1 MNKWLKSTVAALLLM
16 GAVSA
21 GLPVNAEGS
30 NQTEV
35 YIDGKKQ
42 ESVLISHGST
52 MVRLI
57 SFNDPDWVNYSYEA
71 ETRTVIINNPSRNIT
86 IRLQP
91 GASEVNVNGMHAKL
105 AVPAIIYSGR
115 TYVPFRFLSETLGG
129 YVEYND
135 QTKHAI
141 VRTPA
146 GQDVYDTLMNGTLA
160 EARNA
165 AVGLAETFIN
175 KQLEPRGEGFSQTLT
190 FPKGEALRFT
200 VEYKG
205 LISYIE
211 ISREGLAEVKW
222 QKDTLPVNGTYRE
235 EGTKP
240 PDFGESVYFVFDP
253 MVPDVSKYGTID
265 SDGKKKELGQY
276 DVTAQRA
283 KQGEIIEPVDGEQRT
298 DGKTEPVNP
307 GA

>member
-1 MNKWLKSTVAALLLM
+1 MKWLKPTAAALLLL
-16 GAVSA
+16 GLVSA
-21 GLPVNAEGS
+21 GLPVFADSS
-30 NQTEV
+30 NHTEV
-35 YIDGKKQ
+35 YIDGRKQ

-57 SFNDPDWVNYSYEA
+57 SFNDPEWVNYSYEA

-91 GASEVNVNGMHAKL
+91 GVSEVNVNGMHAKL
-105 AVPAIIYSGR
+105 AVPAIINSGR

-146 GQDVYDTLMNGTLA
+146 GQDVYETLMNGTLV

-165 AVGLAETFIN
+165 AVGLAEVFIN
-175 KQLEPRGEGFSQTLT
+175 KELKPQGEGFSQTFT
-190 FPKGEALRFT
+190 FPKGEALRFM

-211 ISREGLAEVKW
+211 ISSEGLAEVKW
-222 QKDTLPVNGTYRE
+222 QKDTIPVNGTYRE
-235 EGTKP
+235 EGIKP

-253 MVPDVSKYGTID
+253 MVPDFSKYGTID

-276 DVTAQRA
+276 NVTVERE
-283 KQGEIIEPVDGEQRT
+283 KQGEIIEPVNGEQRT
-298 DGKTEPVNP
+298 DGKSGPVTP